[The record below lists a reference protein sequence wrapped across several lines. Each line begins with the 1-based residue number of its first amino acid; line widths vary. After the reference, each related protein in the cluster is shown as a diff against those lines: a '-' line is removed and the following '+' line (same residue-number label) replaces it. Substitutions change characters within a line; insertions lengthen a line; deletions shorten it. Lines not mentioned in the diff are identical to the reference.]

1 MRKLFGK
8 KYFKPDAELCIEEQV
23 ESMRERLGRLDTTT
37 LNERMV
43 TDLSLLLTF
52 SGTLEK
58 IQDDYCIRFEA
69 FTQMLRQAGYPAG
82 IIQEFMGRELFA
94 SQQQA
99 RVIIKEKRN
108 EFNLADTVESY
119 ELLARIMLAE
129 NNPELDGLFERI
141 EWAKMQCDQMSFED
155 RKSRIT

>member
-37 LNERMV
+37 QNERMV

-52 SGTLEK
+52 SSTIEK
-58 IQDDYCIRFEA
+58 MQDEYCIQFEV
-69 FTQMLRQAGYPAG
+69 FTQMLKEAGYPAET
-82 IIQEFMGRELFA
+82 IQDFMGRELFA

-99 RVIIKEKRN
+99 RTIFKEKRN
-108 EFNLADTVESY
+108 EFKLADTVEGY

-129 NNPELDGLFERI
+129 NNPELDKLFDRI
-141 EWAKMQCDQMSFED
+141 EWAKSKGA
-155 RKSRIT
+155 R